1 MVYDCPLEP
10 KGSLLLVSSPIEEAL
25 PHHVLRIG
33 YLYGIGTAFTLLS
46 YYYCIIL
53 MIVVVVVVVVLLLY
67 YCKNV
72 LRVLEILSSLSR
84 STNILLNRVVK
95 IWEEGGI
102 TPTMIIMSTCSRS
115 NRGKQG
121 SL

>member
-33 YLYGIGTAFTLLS
+33 TAFTLLS

-53 MIVVVVVVVVLLLY
+53 MIVVVVVVVLLLY